1 MAITYSQPQK
11 ENREENDFHLF
22 TGAIMD
28 PFKTGPTGLFATA
41 LVPLGK
47 SGRFHLVWYQNRPQL
62 QTGQFPLTQRVS
74 SQWPRFNQLPDGR
87 NCLKTVYGESVLT
100 QIAKIKM
107 TGSIIGPV
115 GKKKKKINKRL
126 KKLK

>member
-1 MAITYSQPQK
+1 
-11 ENREENDFHLF
+11 
-22 TGAIMD
+22 MD

-41 LVPLGK
+41 PVSLGK
-47 SGRFHLVWYQNRPQL
+47 SGRFHLVWYQN
-62 QTGQFPLTQRVS
+62 QTGQFPLTRKESVHNGLVLIS
-74 SQWPRFNQLPDGR
+74 CGMDR

-115 GKKKKKINKRL
+115 GK
-126 KKLK
+126 